1 VIEFLTDNN
10 DELVVVNPEH
20 IVYVRNDG
28 GTAILKMS
36 TNETFILDDYNGCVA
51 RLRESGLVIHLDK
64 EAREAAEEIEV
75 LTESEE
81 E

>member
-1 VIEFLTDNN
+1 MIEFLTDNN
-10 DELVVVNPEH
+10 DELVVVNPTH

-36 TNETFILDDYNGCVA
+36 TNETFILDDYNAVVA
-51 RLRESGLVIHLDK
+51 RLRESGIIIYLDQ
-64 EAREAAEEIEV
+64 EAREAAEVVEV
-75 LTESEE
+75 LTDSEE